1 MGCDTHGRRWH
12 WLLGWPVA
20 VRGTCGGLCDAG
32 YHSCWWRLWLSVG
45 LEVSGVAKGRR
56 ADPAPASASPSS
68 LLSLLPPAQNSPEIS
83 NCAFRSA
90 LPNCSVSLPG
100 WRQS

>member
-45 LEVSGVAKGRR
+45 LEVTGVA
-56 ADPAPASASPSS
+56 
-68 LLSLLPPAQNSPEIS
+68 
-83 NCAFRSA
+83 
-90 LPNCSVSLPG
+90 
-100 WRQS
+100 